1 MFYPKKFSH
10 GKEYEKA
17 YILVLMLKFLVF
29 NKLYKHSKNLLQDLL
44 NFENRRQLI
53 KTQRKKFC

>member
-1 MFYPKKFSH
+1 MKRLHVLSKKFSRR
-10 GKEYEKA
+10 KEYEKA

-44 NFENRRQLI
+44 HFENRN
-53 KTQRKKFC
+53 